1 MSKNFMRRKSM
12 LKKVFAFCLVGTMAF
27 GLAACGQKAGKTVST
42 NSKPAAS
49 ETKKDTKS
57 ENIGNFETTDLEN
70 NKVTQD
76 IFKENDLTLVNLL
89 SSTCNPCME
98 ELPHLAE
105 ISNEYKD
112 KKVGVLGINI
122 DMDSKGN
129 PDEASKKALLKI
141 LGKKKN
147 NMRVVFM
154 DQNLMSK
161 FAKKTEAIPYTFF
174 VDKNGNIVGE
184 EYLGDRSK
192 EDWVKII
199 NEELKNINKK

>member
-1 MSKNFMRRKSM
+1 MNEKIMKKKSM
-12 LKKVFAFCLVGTMAF
+12 VKKVSAFCLMGVMVF
-27 GLAACGQKAGKTVST
+27 GLSACGQKNDKKVSTDKPTVS
-42 NSKPAAS
+42 S
-49 ETKKDTKS
+49 EPQKKS
-57 ENIGNFETTDLEN
+57 SGGNIGKFETTDLEN

-105 ISNEYKD
+105 LSNEYKD
-112 KKVGVLGINI
+112 KKVGVLGINM

-129 PDEASKKALLKI
+129 PDEDSKKALLKI
-141 LGKKKN
+141 LSKKKN
-147 NMRVVFM
+147 NMKVIFM
-154 DQNLMSK
+154 EQNLISK
-161 FAKKTEAIPYTFF
+161 LMKKTEAIPYTFF

-192 EDWVKII
+192 EDWAKII
-199 NEELKNINKK
+199 DKELNNVSKK

>member
-1 MSKNFMRRKSM
+1 MFDGDYCIWAGCLWKKND
-12 LKKVFAFCLVGTMAF
+12 KKVSTDKSPVSSEA
-27 GLAACGQKAGKTVST
+27 QK
-42 NSKPAAS
+42 
-49 ETKKDTKS
+49 KS
-57 ENIGNFETTDLEN
+57 SGENIGKFEATDLEN

-105 ISNEYKD
+105 LSNEYKD
-112 KKVGVLGINI
+112 KKVGVLGVNI

-129 PDEASKKALLKI
+129 PDEDSKKALLKI
-141 LGKKKN
+141 LSKKKN
-147 NMRVVFM
+147 NMKVIFM
-154 DQNLMSK
+154 EQNLMNK
-161 FAKKTEAIPYTFF
+161 LMKKTEAIPYTFF

-192 EDWVKII
+192 EDWAKII
-199 NEELKNINKK
+199 DKELKNVSKK